1 MLKTTKKLARAG
13 IVGALYVALSM
24 VAFPVASGFIQ
35 FRVGEALTILPL
47 LFPETAVGLFIGCAL
62 TGLITACPV
71 IDIVFGSL
79 VTLLSGVLT
88 AVIGKKVKKVGLKFF
103 FGGLFPVILNA
114 VFLPL
119 IWYWCYGKLEM
130 VYLLQSVSLLISQS
144 VAVYGV
150 GAIVYFSIKKIN
162 EKKPFN

>member
-24 VAFPVASGFIQ
+24 IAFPVASGFIQ

-79 VTLLSGVLT
+79 VTLISGIIT

-103 FGGLFPVILNA
+103 LGGLFPVILNA
-114 VFLPL
+114 FLLPL
-119 IWYWCYGKLEM
+119 IWYWCYGKLEL
-130 VYLLQSVSLLISQS
+130 VYGLQALSLLISQS